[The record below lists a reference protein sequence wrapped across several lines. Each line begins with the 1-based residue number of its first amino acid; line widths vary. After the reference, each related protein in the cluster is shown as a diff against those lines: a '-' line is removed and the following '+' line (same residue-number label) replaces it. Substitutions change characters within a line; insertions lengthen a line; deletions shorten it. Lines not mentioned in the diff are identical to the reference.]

1 MPPFTVFKTTDGA
14 TPRNTPDSGSEK
26 DLRSRQIDELI
37 RISEDARRE
46 VYGPNWDED
55 TLNFYNLRDRT
66 RKTPTFRPQIRAP
79 QLQVLLLSDATDLT
93 DASIRVHINHKKDG
107 RDEQREKAFQEH
119 WKQERYNFYLLQSQ
133 IYAQSGGTAF
143 LVGGYDPLA
152 RQGEGNVWLRARK
165 QQGIYVDPVSPWPED
180 WTWMVIEDQ
189 MYLDEIKQRYPDH
202 AKAINPKTAKAEALA
217 GPPAGG
223 IEMPP
228 GPMSVTVRGLPG
240 GQQYNADG
248 LIRRR
253 ILYAKDS
260 TLRAPTD
267 AEKTEFAKRSMPIP
281 EFLPKYPMGRMI
293 VDCEGTIL
301 VDGDSWVPLDLMWP
315 AVPVWALPPYDTV
328 WAPAPSKITKSLQ
341 DASERLMTQ
350 TFENAYRTN
359 NAVVVIN
366 ASSGVTADS
375 IGGLPGEIVVVDP
388 NSPQNAIEFKYPPQM
403 PAQMVQ
409 LPMQY
414 LQLQK
419 ELQGFT
425 QSRQGNPG
433 AGNISADL
441 FESSVSQSQS
451 ITRLKSR
458 LFAYS
463 VQKVA
468 ELTFYTMCKFMT
480 NPRTFY
486 TNRKIKKA
494 VREATI

>member
-1 MPPFTVFKTTDGA
+1 MPPFTVFKTSGGA
-14 TPRNTPDSGSEK
+14 SPTETPDSGSEK
-26 DLRSRQIDELI
+26 DIRSRQIDELI
-37 RISEDARRE
+37 RISNDAKRE
-46 VYGPNWDED
+46 VYGPNWDND
-55 TLNFYNLRDRT
+55 TTNFYNLRDRT
-66 RKTPTFRPQIRAP
+66 RKTPTFRPEIRAP
-79 QLQVLLLSDATDLT
+79 QLQILLLSDATDLT
-93 DASIRVHINHKKDG
+93 DASIRVHINHKKTG

-119 WKQERYNFYLLQSQ
+119 WKQEQYNFYLLQSQ
-133 IYAQSGGTAF
+133 IYAQFSGTAW
-143 LVGGYDPLA
+143 LQGGNDPLA
-152 RQGEGNVWLRARK
+152 KNGEGNVWLRARK
-165 QQGIYVDPVSPWPED
+165 EGVHVDPISPWPED
-180 WTWMVIEDQ
+180 WTWQVIEDPI
-189 MYLDEIKQRYPDH
+189 YLDEVKLRYPDH
-202 AKAINPKTAKAEALA
+202 AESVHPKTAKAEQLS

-240 GQQYNADG
+240 GQQYSADG
-248 LIRRR
+248 MLRRR
-253 ILYAKDS
+253 ILYAKDT

-267 AEKTEFAKRSMPIP
+267 SEKTEFLKRSLPVP
-281 EFLPKYPMGRMI
+281 KYLPKYPNGRMI

-301 VDGDSWVPLDLMWP
+301 VDGDAWLPLGQMWP
-315 AVPVWALPPYDTV
+315 AIPVWALPPWDTV
-328 WAPAPSKITKSLQ
+328 WAPAPQKITKSLQ

-350 TFENAYRTN
+350 SFENAHRTN
-359 NAVVVIN
+359 NAVVVVN
-366 ASSGVTADS
+366 TASGLTADS
-375 IGGLPGEIVVVDP
+375 IGGLPAEIVTIDP
-388 NSPQNAIEFKYPPQM
+388 NSPPNSVEFKYPPQM
-403 PAQMVQ
+403 PSQMVQ

-468 ELTFYTMCKFMT
+468 ELQFFLMCKFMT

-486 TNRKIKKA
+486 SNRKTK
-494 VREATI
+494 REVKGGAI

>member
-1 MPPFTVFKTTDGA
+1 MAPFTVFRTAQGA
-14 TPRNTPDSGSEK
+14 TPRTTGDSGSEK
-26 DLRSRQIDELI
+26 DIRSRQIDELL

-66 RKTPTFRPQIRAP
+66 RKTPTFRPAIRAP

-107 RDEQREKAFQEH
+107 RDKQREKAFQEH
-119 WKQERYNFYLLQSQ
+119 WKQENFNFYLLQSQ
-133 IYAQSGGTAF
+133 IYAQFSGTSF
-143 LVGGYDPLA
+143 LQVGYDPLA
-152 RQGEGNVWLRARK
+152 RMGEGNVWLRARK
-165 QQGIYVDPVSPWPED
+165 QRGIYVDPVSPWPED
-180 WTWMVIEDQ
+180 WTWMVVEDE
-189 MYLDEIKQRYPDH
+189 MYLDQIKARLPDH
-202 AKAINPKTAKAEALA
+202 ADSVHPKTARAEALA

-240 GQQYNADG
+240 GQQYNSDG
-248 LIRRR
+248 LLRVRT
-253 ILYAKDS
+253 LYAKDS
-260 TLRAPTD
+260 TLRDLTD

-281 EFLPKYPMGRMI
+281 KKLPKYPNGRMI
-293 VDCEGTIL
+293 VDAEGTIL
-301 VDGDSWVPLDLMWP
+301 VDGSSWLPLDLMWP
-315 AVPVWALPPYDTV
+315 AVPVWALPPWDTV
-328 WAPAPSKITKSLQ
+328 WAPAPQKFTKSLQ

-359 NAVVVIN
+359 NAMVIVN
-366 ASSGVTADS
+366 AASGVTADT
-375 IGGLPGEIVVVDP
+375 IGGLPGEIIVVDP
-388 NSPQNAIEFKYPPQM
+388 NAPANSVELKYPPQM

-419 ELQGFT
+419 ELQGFS

-468 ELTFYTMCKFMT
+468 ELAFYTMATFQT
-480 NPRTFY
+480 NARTFY
-486 TNRKIKKA
+486 SNRRVSKQ
-494 VREATI
+494 VRGAAI